1 MNCHPRVSSI
11 HRATHSAPSRL
22 TRRMTQMT
30 GAAFQ
35 SQVSLNEQTTDP
47 TSHTPVDVHS
57 TFSGSGC
64 HLLKS
69 DDRPLIWLSVV
80 KKEKAAP
87 TNSLSGYAA
96 FIFQGISRGGTWLA
110 TFDHPDMRVA
120 PLRMPWIFLQC
131 HHVSVEMYW
140 SLKRVSGRKR
150 NLFCNCP
157 HESDQFPCGGRH
169 HSFAVFPFRH

>member
-1 MNCHPRVSSI
+1 
-11 HRATHSAPSRL
+11 
-22 TRRMTQMT
+22 MT

-110 TFDHPDMRVA
+110 TFDHPDMRGLSTA
-120 PLRMPWIFLQC
+120 RPFFIAELPL
-131 HHVSVEMYW
+131 
-140 SLKRVSGRKR
+140 SLFGNSAS
-150 NLFCNCP
+150 LIP
-157 HESDQFPCGGRH
+157 
-169 HSFAVFPFRH
+169 